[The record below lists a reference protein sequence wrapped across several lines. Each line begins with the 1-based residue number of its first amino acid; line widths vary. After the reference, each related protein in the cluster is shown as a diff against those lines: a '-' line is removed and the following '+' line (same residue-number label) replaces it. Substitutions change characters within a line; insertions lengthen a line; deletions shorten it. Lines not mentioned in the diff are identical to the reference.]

1 MKKYVLFIGIDMS
14 KKWLDASLTV
24 DGVKKLMLHKQFFN
38 NLKGFQS
45 LIYWISTKQQ
55 ALGSQG
61 AYLFCLEHTGIYTLP
76 LCVFLEEHGFD
87 YCLESALRIKRS
99 LGIRRG
105 KSDKADSKDI
115 AQYAFLNIKH
125 LKTSQLPA
133 KELMK
138 LKSLLVHR
146 ERLVKQRVALKN
158 ASGDYEEYMPDDY
171 FCACIVEDNQ
181 QLIEILNSKIL
192 KVEKLMEQIIK
203 QNDQLDKPYKLARS
217 VKGVGPIIATT
228 LLVYTNCFTAFD
240 NPKKFACYVGIAP
253 FSKQSGSSL
262 FINAKVSKLAYIKIK
277 ALLGNGVNSAIQ
289 HDKELRAYYQRKL
302 DDGKN
307 KFTVLNA
314 LKNKLIS
321 RVFATVKRG
330 TPYVELFRYT

>member
-14 KKWLDASLTV
+14 KKWFDASLTV
-24 DGVKKLMLHKQFFN
+24 DGVKEQMLHKQFSN

-45 LIYWISTKQQ
+45 LIYWISKQQ
-55 ALGSQG
+55 QILAIQG
-61 AYLFCLEHTGIYTLP
+61 TYLFCLEHTGIYTLP
-76 LCVFLEEHGFD
+76 LCVFLEEHDFD

-115 AQYAFLNIKH
+115 AQYAFLNAKQ
-125 LKTSQLPA
+125 LKSSQLPA

-146 ERLVKQRVALKN
+146 ERLVKQRVALNN
-158 ASGDYEEYMPDDY
+158 ASGDYKEYMPDDY
-171 FCACIVEDNQ
+171 FCACIVDDNQ
-181 QLIEILNSKIL
+181 QLIEILNTKIK

-203 QNDQLDKPYKLARS
+203 QNDLLDKPYKLARS
-217 VKGVGPIIATT
+217 VKGIGPIIATT